1 MNAMVRGTGIPI
13 TSRMLTGNWKYMRMK
28 KVSKVFKKTS
38 KGTTTAQK
46 RPEVPIA
53 MGAFGIFKIS
63 L

>member
-1 MNAMVRGTGIPI
+1 MPI
-13 TSRMLTGNWKYMRMK
+13 TNSRLTGNWKYSRMK
-28 KVSKVFKKTS
+28 KVSKLFKKTS

-53 MGAFGIFKIS
+53 IGAFGIFKIS